1 LGISLAR
8 MLYALRRTIGSFRI
22 QIDGKGNCVR
32 PGACMLFVE
41 LQVEL
46 ILEFLEEKTSLVQ

>member
-1 LGISLAR
+1 MERGI
-8 MLYALRRTIGSFRI
+8 AL
-22 QIDGKGNCVR
+22 R
-32 PGACMLFVE
+32 PGAFMLFVE